1 MTAVKAMFLGK
12 VYGWYREVHNLKHDI
27 MEHMETETSEGNIPF
42 QFLAK
47 KIRPKEE
54 RELDHDTCYLAKEKV
69 EENGMKKGLG
79 LGGDVPAPL
88 VRTFSGSSGSV
99 STFVPP
105 SPILAPVHVFG
116 QDHGLILLCEVHQT
130 RAQGNRGQE

>member
-1 MTAVKAMFLGK
+1 MIAVKVMFLGK

-27 MEHMETETSEGNIPF
+27 MEHMEAETSEGNIPF

-79 LGGDVPAPL
+79 DKYRHLFC
-88 VRTFSGSSGSV
+88 TYNSF
-99 STFVPP
+99 F
-105 SPILAPVHVFG
+105 
-116 QDHGLILLCEVHQT
+116 
-130 RAQGNRGQE
+130 